1 MRAVLCTKFGG
12 PELLEIGEVD
22 PPALGAKDIRVA
34 AVAAGVN
41 FGDTTMVSGAFPV
54 QPPLPF
60 VLGGEAAG
68 EVIEVGESV
77 ERFKTGDRV
86 MTLSIPGCF
95 AEQVVVPET
104 SAQPV
109 PDGMGFEAA
118 AGFTIAYGTAYY
130 ALIKRSHLQAGEV
143 LLVLGAT
150 GGTGLAVVEVGRA
163 AGAEVIAVGS
173 NDEKLQQ
180 AAKQG
185 AAHLINYER
194 EQIAEK
200 VMEITGGRGAN
211 VIFDGVGGEAFKQA
225 LGCIAGGGRLA
236 SVGAASGEIPEVSV
250 LALMAADCDLIGIS
264 CGAYA
269 ARDPSAFAEDFEQL
283 GSWYVEGKLNPHISA
298 TFPLEQVADALNVL
312 VTRKV
317 IGKVVLTMGRE

>member
-1 MRAVLCTKFGG
+1 MRVVLCTKFGG
-12 PELLEIGEVD
+12 PELLQVGEID

-41 FGDTTMVSGAFPV
+41 FLDTAMISGAYPV

-68 EVIEVGESV
+68 EVIEVGGAV

-86 MTLSIPGCF
+86 MTLSVPGCF

-109 PDGMGFEAA
+109 PDGMDFESA

-130 ALIKRSHLQAGEV
+130 ALIKRSHLQADQV

-163 AGAEVIAVGS
+163 AGADVIAVGS
-173 NDEKLQQ
+173 NDDKLQQ

-194 EQIAEK
+194 EQIAES
-200 VMEITGGRGAN
+200 VMKITDGRGAD

-236 SVGAASGEIPEVSV
+236 SVGGASGEILEISV
-250 LALMAADCDLIGIS
+250 LSLMAADCDLIGIS

-269 ARDPSAFAEDFEQL
+269 ARDPGAFAEDFEQL
-283 GSWYVEGKLNPHISA
+283 ASWYGEGKINPHISA
-298 TFPLEQVADALNVL
+298 TFPLEQVAAALDML
-312 VTRKV
+312 IARKV
-317 IGKVVLTMGRE
+317 IGKVVLTMGPE